1 MTRALLAL
9 GSNLGDR
16 TRYLRDAVAQL
27 PDLAATSRVYETE
40 PVGGPDE
47 QGPYLNMVA
56 RLETDLDPRELL
68 QVARN
73 LEEKAERKRVVHWG
87 PRTLDVDVLWIDG
100 VTVDDPDLVVPHPR
114 LFERAF
120 VLAPLEDVAPDL
132 VPAGWRQGFEP
143 LRVWARGRLDDLPDE
158 T

>member
-1 MTRALLAL
+1 VTRAFLAL

-16 TRYLRDAVAQL
+16 VRYLRDAIAQM
-27 PDLAATSRVYETE
+27 PDLVATSRVYETE

-56 RLETDLDPRELL
+56 RLETDLDARELL
-68 QVARN
+68 QVAHN
-73 LEEKAERKRVVHWG
+73 LEEKAERRRGMRWG
-87 PRTLDVDVLWIDG
+87 PRTLDVDVLWIDD
-100 VTVDDPDLVVPHPR
+100 VRVDDADLVVPHPR

-143 LRVWARGRLDDLPDE
+143 LGVRPVGQLDDLADE
-158 T
+158 R

>member
-16 TRYLRDAVAQL
+16 VRYLRDAVAQL
-27 PDLAATSRVYETE
+27 PDLVATSRVYETE
-40 PVGGPDE
+40 PVGGPDQ

-56 RLETDLDPRELL
+56 RLDTELDARELL
-68 QVARN
+68 HVARN
-73 LEEKAERKRVVHWG
+73 LEEKADRKRVVHWG

-100 VTVDDPDLVVPHPR
+100 STVDDADLVVPHPR

-132 VPAGWRQGFEP
+132 VPARWREGFEP
-143 LRVWARGRLDDLPDE
+143 LGVWPLGHLDELSDE
-158 T
+158 R